1 MRHKLLPITSPLES
15 GKDTDRAERE
25 GFFFCPAFVSQFRF
39 CVHNIPD
46 NLAVKLDYKIQCGD
60 EIFMPAHDMDEV
72 MFHAAFHIKVIK
84 CFSCDFFNC
93 FIICFCFIP
102 YYYHSANNPPSPI
115 FSGFYIHPFHL
126 AISII
131 SGARPKVN
139 RKFAFA
145 VGFRSNL
152 YTNALGYAIIATDA
166 TGRSGKGGEARR
178 WAGAVLALHCR
189 LAGIE
194 DKDMKQLIQGIK
206 DGSAIGI
213 GYFSVSFTFGL
224 AAVSSGLC
232 WWEALL
238 VSMMNLTS
246 AGQFAGITVMA
257 SAGPYAEMAISQLVI
272 NLRYALMGISLSQ
285 KVDRRFLLPQ
295 KSVLGFAI
303 TDEIF
308 AVAMSRDGEVGSA
321 YFSGLAL
328 LPYLGWAAGTLTG
341 AVCGNIL
348 PGNIRD
354 ALGIAIYGMF
364 IAIIIPAM
372 KADGRILKMAAL
384 AVLLSCCMHY
394 LPVLRNVSEG
404 FSVIICA
411 VAASAAG
418 AFFFPMEEGKE
429 EGKG

>member
-1 MRHKLLPITSPLES
+1 MGGFPNILFVRAVSVSSFSLHPKFRCGQRSRWKFRQVKTS
-15 GKDTDRAERE
+15 
-25 GFFFCPAFVSQFRF
+25 
-39 CVHNIPD
+39 
-46 NLAVKLDYKIQCGD
+46 
-60 EIFMPAHDMDEV
+60 IF
-72 MFHAAFHIKVIK
+72 
-84 CFSCDFFNC
+84 
-93 FIICFCFIP
+93 
-102 YYYHSANNPPSPI
+102 
-115 FSGFYIHPFHL
+115 
-126 AISII
+126 
-131 SGARPKVN
+131 N
-139 RKFAFA
+139 R
-145 VGFRSNL
+145 RSNI
-152 YTNALGYAIIATDA
+152 YKNPRICYNYP
-166 TGRSGKGGEARR
+166 RRREVQGKQWEEG
-178 WAGAVLALHCR
+178 
-189 LAGIE
+189 
-194 DKDMKQLIQGIK
+194 KNMNQLMQGMK

-257 SAGPYAEMAISQLVI
+257 SAGSYAEMAISQLVI

-285 KVDRRFLLPQ
+285 KVDRRFLTPQ

-308 AVAMSRDGEVGSA
+308 AVAMSREGEVGSA

-328 LPYLGWAAGTLTG
+328 LPYLGWTAGTLTG
-341 AVCGNIL
+341 AVCGNVL
-348 PGNIRD
+348 PGSIRN

-372 KADGRILKMAAL
+372 KQDGRILKMAAL
-384 AVLLSCCMHY
+384 AVAFSCCMHY

-411 VAASAAG
+411 VAASAVG
-418 AFFFPMEEGKE
+418 AFFYPMEEAKE
-429 EGKG
+429 EGRV